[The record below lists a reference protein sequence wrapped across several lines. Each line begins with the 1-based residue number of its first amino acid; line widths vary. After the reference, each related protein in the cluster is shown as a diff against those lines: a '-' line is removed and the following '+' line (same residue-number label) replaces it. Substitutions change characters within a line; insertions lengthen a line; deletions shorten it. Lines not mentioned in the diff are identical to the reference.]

1 MKDIQGRGERSPG
14 AVQAAEV
21 GGRGSTKERDEPLC
35 PFPSPQGNPK
45 QSWAQRGCPEEVPA
59 AAAEQRGAGMADHPI
74 GSEVCTVT
82 GPWLHMERTEF
93 WGESRLGLRLLYSLL
108 KFLK

>member
-35 PFPSPQGNPK
+35 SSPSSQGNPK
-45 QSWAQRGCPEEVPA
+45 QSWAQRGCQEEVPA
-59 AAAEQRGAGMADHPI
+59 AAAELRGAGMAGHLM
-74 GSEVCTVT
+74 GSEVCMLT
-82 GPWLHMERTEF
+82 GLQLHVERTELQ
-93 WGESRLGLRLLYSLL
+93 GENRRKWHRLGLRLLC
-108 KFLK
+108 